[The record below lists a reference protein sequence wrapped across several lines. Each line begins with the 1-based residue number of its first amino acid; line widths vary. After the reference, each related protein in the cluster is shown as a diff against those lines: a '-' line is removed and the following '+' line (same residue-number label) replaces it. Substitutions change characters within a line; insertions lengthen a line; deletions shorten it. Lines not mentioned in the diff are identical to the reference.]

1 MRFQP
6 TEAGRDPLEA
16 SLKAEVNLL
25 VAEQSNSLLTI
36 GDVAMLKMLP
46 SHFCR
51 TAPRD
56 RNKSLPDL
64 SGQPLR
70 RRLIQ

>member
-36 GDVAMLKMLP
+36 GDVAMLKMY
-46 SHFCR
+46 
-51 TAPRD
+51 
-56 RNKSLPDL
+56 
-64 SGQPLR
+64 R
-70 RRLIQ
+70 RISAGRHPETEINHYLTSQGSRCGVA